1 MRSGGAYVF
10 QIEREDEAHGKER
23 ATQHLAGFAIRY
35 QRELIPR
42 YLALGIAK
50 PFYFAPGRFDS
61 PFAALQLF
69 AITLFVYDAAVEYG
83 PEDFGLADV
92 VHGDFQ

>member
-10 QIEREDEAHGKER
+10 PIEREDGAHGTER
-23 ATQHLAGFAIRY
+23 SSQHLAGFAIRC

-50 PFYFAPGRFDS
+50 PFNFAPGRFDS
-61 PFAALQLF
+61 PFAALRLF
-69 AITLFVYDAAVEYG
+69 AITLFVHDAAV
-83 PEDFGLADV
+83 
-92 VHGDFQ
+92 